1 MVCIVVRGRN
11 GTIGQDGMAGHSKWA
26 NIQHRKGAQD
36 KKRGKLFTK
45 LIREITI
52 AAKMGGGD
60 PVANPRLRL
69 AIDKAK
75 AQSMPKDNIDRAVK
89 RGAGE
94 LEGAEFQ
101 EMRYEGYGPGG
112 TAVMVDC
119 LTDNKNR
126 TVAAVRHAFA
136 KFGGNL
142 GADGSVNYL
151 FNHVGQLLYPEDAD
165 EDAIMEAAIEAGAE
179 DVVVDDEGSIEVLTE
194 PGDFECVRDAMRK
207 SGFEPE
213 TAQLTMRASTNSE
226 LDVNDAGSMV
236 KLLETLEDLDDV
248 QEVYS
253 NADIS
258 DDVMAQI

>member
-1 MVCIVVRGRN
+1 
-11 GTIGQDGMAGHSKWA
+11 MAGHSKWA

-52 AAKMGGGD
+52 AAKIGGGD
-60 PVANPRLRL
+60 PDANPRLRL

-75 AQSMPKDNIDRAVK
+75 GQSMPKDNIERAMK

-94 LEGAEFQ
+94 LDGADFQ

-136 KFGGNL
+136 KYGGNL

-165 EDAIMEAAIEAGAE
+165 EDAIMGAAIDAGAE

-194 PGDFECVRDAMRK
+194 PGEFERVRDAMRK
-207 SGFEPE
+207 AGFEPE
-213 TAQLTMRASTNSE
+213 AAQLTMRASTNSE
-226 LDVNDAGSMV
+226 LDVNAAGSMV

-258 DDVMAQI
+258 DDVLAQL

>member
-1 MVCIVVRGRN
+1 
-11 GTIGQDGMAGHSKWA
+11 MAGHSKWA

-45 LIREITI
+45 LIREITV
-52 AAKMGGGD
+52 AAKLGGGD
-60 PVANPRLRL
+60 PDANPRLRL

-75 AQSMPKDNIDRAVK
+75 GQSMPKDNIERAVK

-94 LEGAEFQ
+94 LDGSEYQ
-101 EMRYEGYGPGG
+101 EIRYEGYGPGG

-119 LTDNKNR
+119 LTDNRNR
-126 TVAAVRHAFA
+126 TVAAVRHAFT

-151 FNHVGQLLYPEDAD
+151 FNHVGQLIYPPGSD
-165 EDAIMEAAIEAGAE
+165 EDAIMAAAIEAGAE
-179 DVVVDDEGSIEVLTE
+179 DVVVDEDASIEVLTD
-194 PGDFECVRDAMRK
+194 PGDFESVRDAMLAA
-207 SGFEPE
+207 GLEPDSAE
-213 TAQLTMRASTNSE
+213 LTMRASTSSS
-226 LDVNDAGSMV
+226 LVAKDAASMV
-236 KLLETLEDLDDV
+236 KMLEMLEDLDDV

-258 DDVMAQI
+258 EEVLAAL